1 MGLIDLASGNSLW
14 RGIDYYQSKKVN
26 NIKKTNDGEY
36 DSIVSGTD
44 EYMVHI
50 DINHP
55 RKSTCTCPFADGRRV
70 ICKHMIA
77 TYFTIY
83 PDEAERIIKE
93 EQEYEEEEER
103 LFDEHL
109 DEVREYVNGL
119 SEEEVR
125 AMLIDRL
132 MDEWYGDD
140 YGW

>member
-1 MGLIDLASGNSLW
+1 
-14 RGIDYYQSKKVN
+14 
-26 NIKKTNDGEY
+26 
-36 DSIVSGTD
+36 
-44 EYMVHI
+44 MV
-50 DINHP
+50 
-55 RKSTCTCPFADGRRV
+55 
-70 ICKHMIA
+70 A
-77 TYFTIY
+77 TYFKIY